1 MEEDARGDSADALDD
16 AFEDGPNEWVSF
28 DDAGDDDAQQ
38 NHRADADADAD
49 AARVSSPPPTHD
61 AHLTSPSDAREMR
74 RRLEDA
80 EANALR
86 AMSALDAERR
96 DRARERARTR
106 ALLRAGG
113 AFSGDGHEENERED
127 GAGWGTRMVH
137 AYASA
142 PPAPTREALTKF
154 IRRAR
159 DGGGGATTKMSL
171 ADAEAVMD
179 DFMLMDGAIEKAREE
194 SVRREAVLAEL
205 RAEVEAGARRA
216 RDHDEAHALLTA
228 EIADLRDALRQ
239 SKTESNGLAEEIT
252 TLNAALES
260 AKMESRDWKSAA
272 EALKRAARGGRVGG
286 AESVGGAGDKMVLLE
301 LECAL
306 EALTT
311 TRAELEETSA
321 RLTETLS
328 RAERAEKREA
338 VAAAA
343 LEASEWQTRN
353 AASRGRPA
361 DARASRELRERMER
375 AEIRVAQLTERL
387 EGIDGEHAA
396 ELSSLKREHERL
408 CLNVKMARL
417 NQDDAAEM
425 LRVEVAD
432 AKRDAAERAGAE
444 RDAYWRRVL
453 HEERECH
460 ANQLESVRRDVEEEL
475 LSKNS
480 KLQRLKHDLVQILKD
495 TA

>member
-1 MEEDARGDSADALDD
+1 
-16 AFEDGPNEWVSF
+16 
-28 DDAGDDDAQQ
+28 
-38 NHRADADADAD
+38 
-49 AARVSSPPPTHD
+49 
-61 AHLTSPSDAREMR
+61 
-74 RRLEDA
+74 
-80 EANALR
+80 
-86 AMSALDAERR
+86 
-96 DRARERARTR
+96 
-106 ALLRAGG
+106 
-113 AFSGDGHEENERED
+113 
-127 GAGWGTRMVH
+127 
-137 AYASA
+137 
-142 PPAPTREALTKF
+142 
-154 IRRAR
+154 
-159 DGGGGATTKMSL
+159 
-171 ADAEAVMD
+171 
-179 DFMLMDGAIEKAREE
+179 
-194 SVRREAVLAEL
+194 
-205 RAEVEAGARRA
+205 
-216 RDHDEAHALLTA
+216 
-228 EIADLRDALRQ
+228 
-239 SKTESNGLAEEIT
+239 
-252 TLNAALES
+252 
-260 AKMESRDWKSAA
+260 
-272 EALKRAARGGRVGG
+272 
-286 AESVGGAGDKMVLLE
+286 MVLLE

-353 AASRGRPA
+353 AAPRGRPA
-361 DARASRELRERMER
+361 DVRASRELRERMER

-387 EGIDGEHAA
+387 EGIDREHAA

-432 AKRDAAERAGAE
+432 AKRDAAERAGAD

>member
-1 MEEDARGDSADALDD
+1 MEENAADALDD

-28 DDAGDDDAQQ
+28 DDDAGDDDDEFNQ
-38 NHRADADADAD
+38 NHRDDADA
-49 AARVSSPPPTHD
+49 
-61 AHLTSPSDAREMR
+61 HLASPSDALQTR

-113 AFSGDGHEENERED
+113 AFTRDENENENETDESED

-142 PPAPTREALTKF
+142 PPAPTREALMKF

-159 DGGGGATTKMSL
+159 DGGGGGGATKMSL
-171 ADAEAVMD
+171 VDAEAVMD
-179 DFMLMDGAIEKAREE
+179 DFMLMDRAIEKAKEE
-194 SVRREAVLAEL
+194 SVSREAVLAEL

-228 EIADLRDALRQ
+228 EISDLRDALRK
-239 SKTESNGLAEEIT
+239 SKTESNGLAEEIA

-260 AKMESRDWKSAA
+260 AKTEALDWKSAA
-272 EALKRAARGGRVGG
+272 EALKRAARGGGVGG

-353 AASRGRPA
+353 AAPRGRPA

-432 AKRDAAERAGAE
+432 AKRDAAERAAAE